1 MTKTSASFLLAGLMA
16 VAGFANAQNT
26 GAAATNSSPAK
37 AGEASTMTQGVPNAP
52 AAVGEKT
59 RAEVKAEA
67 TAANKA
73 GTTAKGTTGTSDA
86 KGMPVGR
93 EPKATDGKTRAQLK
107 SERAMKK
114 AQKKADK
121 NAAMMSN
128 SGTSTNV
135 PAGNPSPAMGQ
146 GTAK

>member
-1 MTKTSASFLLAGLMA
+1 MK
-16 VAGFANAQNT
+16 
-26 GAAATNSSPAK
+26 
-37 AGEASTMTQGVPNAP
+37 
-52 AAVGEKT
+52 KT

-73 GTTAKGTTGTSDA
+73 GTTARA
-86 KGMPVGR
+86 PQVPAMPGHAGGPR
-93 EPKATDGKTRAQLK
+93 EPKATDGRPAPSSRRARR
-107 SERAMKK
+107 EEG
-114 AQKKADK
+114 QKKADK